1 MKKYI
6 ESKPL
11 IQKAYN
17 ILYPYVLTIFIIILA
32 LFYK

>member
-6 ESKPL
+6 ENKLL
-11 IQKAYN
+11 IQKVYN
-17 ILYPYVLTIFIIILA
+17 MLCPYVLTIFIIILA